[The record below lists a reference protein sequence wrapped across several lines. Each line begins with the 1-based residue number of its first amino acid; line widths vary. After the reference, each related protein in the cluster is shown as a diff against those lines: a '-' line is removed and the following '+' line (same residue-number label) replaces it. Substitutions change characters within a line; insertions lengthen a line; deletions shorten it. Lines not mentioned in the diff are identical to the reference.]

1 MQVLEGDFAKM
12 SNSVREKLEA
22 YFASLNSTSSRMM
35 ADIVSSREEYRDRW
49 ENMPPEE
56 QSEILWR
63 SIVKNDAVDKYKDIP
78 AKCLEVEYFPVLR
91 TKPGA
96 KIIVEED
103 SASAKSFVS
112 VSFLIHTF

>member
-1 MQVLEGDFAKM
+1 M

-35 ADIVSSREEYRDRW
+35 ADIISSREEYSDRW

-56 QSEILWR
+56 QSEILWH
-63 SIVKNDAVDKYKDIP
+63 SIVKTDAINKYKDIP
-78 AKCLEVEYFPVLR
+78 AKCIDVEYFPVLR

-112 VSFLIHTF
+112 VRFSIQTF